1 MDLMYGL
8 MLPSGNDSAVALA
21 ELVGELIHSGYGHS
35 FGYVNSFVNE
45 MNRFAKHMGLKST
58 YYTNPHGLRPGNKS
72 TVRDISLLGS
82 YLMSEPELEE
92 I

>member
-8 MLPSGNDSAVALA
+8 MLPSGNDASLALA
-21 ELVGELIHSGYGHS
+21 ELVGELIHTGYGHS
-35 FGYVNSFVNE
+35 FGYICSFVNE

-58 YYTNPHGLRPGNKS
+58 YYTNPHGMKAGNKS
-72 TVRDISLLGS
+72 TCKDISLLGS
-82 YLMSEPELEE
+82 YLMSEPEIEE